1 MAKELHYG
9 EDARRKLQA
18 GVDQLADTV
27 KITLGPKGRNVLIDK
42 KFARVVF
49 AVQVAAAIAIAASV
63 TARTVPTG
71 AAAPSG
77 RPGVTGRTTGHRITI
92 LRCFRRRRRSPPLQ
106 IPL

>member
-42 KFARVVF
+42 KFGSPL
-49 AVQVAAAIAIAASV
+49 I
-63 TARTVPTG
+63 TND
-71 AAAPSG
+71 
-77 RPGVTGRTTGHRITI
+77 GVTIAREIELEDAVENMGCLLYTSCYGAKGAQG
-92 LRCFRRRRRSPPLQ
+92 SGVSQ
-106 IPL
+106 I

>member
-42 KFARVVF
+42 KFGSPL
-49 AVQVAAAIAIAASV
+49 I
-63 TARTVPTG
+63 TND
-71 AAAPSG
+71 
-77 RPGVTGRTTGHRITI
+77 GVTIAREIELEDAVENMGAQVVNGSSFQDK
-92 LRCFRRRRRSPPLQ
+92 RCCR
-106 IPL
+106 